1 MPSVLKQT
9 EAKGTTVRVDFDR
22 ERQWWD
28 AKAHKE
34 EVDLADEDINR
45 ALRWREIERHLA
57 DVETVLCV
65 GGGTGAF
72 SIPLARRGFTVTHV
86 DFSPRMLE
94 IARDKAQGVEHIHFV
109 EANAADLSRF
119 ADHSFDLVLNMD
131 GAISFC
137 GSEAEK
143 AILESCRVTRKTL
156 IATVTNRALM
166 ITVLC
171 AQGLQL
177 KGRFVSALGAMW
189 DHGEW
194 HQHQFPDN
202 PELARGM
209 TQDYCGAIKAFL
221 PDELRATLA
230 RAGMHVLRCGGLGSL
245 ALLCGRAT
253 VERVR
258 EDKQLFEQFVEL
270 CERFDLEILPDGPGT
285 RQRAGLIAVAQP

>member
-1 MPSVLKQT
+1 M
-9 EAKGTTVRVDFDR
+9 RIDFDR

-28 AKAHKE
+28 AKAPKE
-34 EVDLADEDINR
+34 ERDLADEDINR

-57 DVETVLCV
+57 DIETVLCV

-72 SIPLARRGFTVTHV
+72 SIPLARRGFAVTHV

-94 IARDKAQGVEHIHFV
+94 IARDKALDAEHIRFI

-119 ADHSFDLVLNMD
+119 ADRSFDLVLNMD

-137 GSEAEK
+137 GSEADK
-143 AILESCRVTRKTL
+143 AILESCRVTGKML

-171 AQGLQL
+171 SQGLQL
-177 KGRFVSALGAMW
+177 KGRFLSALGAMW
-189 DHGEW
+189 DDGEW
-194 HQHQFPDN
+194 HQDQFPDN
-202 PELARGM
+202 PELAKGM

-221 PDELRATLA
+221 PRELRTVLEG
-230 RAGMHVLRCGGLGSL
+230 AGMRVLRCGGLGSL
-245 ALLCGRAT
+245 ALLCGRET
-253 VERVR
+253 LQRVR
-258 EDKQLFEQFVEL
+258 GDGQLFEQFVKL

-285 RQRAGLIAVAQP
+285 RQRAGLIGVAQPR